1 MSRSYKKFPLCRMSL
16 WGRNSM
22 KAGKQYA
29 NRKIRRKLKQ
39 NPDLEISNGRYY
51 RYLGIN
57 SWDLWEYKFYE
68 TEEDVIR
75 DWENNQKRIA
85 NGIVSSR
92 YYQDFTFDE
101 AIQHWK
107 KCYLRK

>member
-1 MSRSYKKFPLCRMSL
+1 MSL

-22 KAGKQYA
+22 KPGKQYA

-51 RYLGIN
+51 RHLGIN
-57 SWDLWEYKFYE
+57 SWELWEYKFKE
-68 TEEDVIR
+68 TEEDVIN
-75 DWENNQKRIA
+75 DWEDNQKRIA
-85 NGIVSSR
+85 NGVKSSR
-92 YYQDFTFDE
+92 YYRDFTLEE

-107 KCYLRK
+107 KSYIRKQRIVGREV

>member
-1 MSRSYKKFPLCRMSL
+1 
-16 WGRNSM
+16 M

-51 RYLGIN
+51 RHLGID
-57 SWDLWEYKFYE
+57 SWDLWEYKFKE
-68 TEEDVIR
+68 TEEDVIH
-75 DWENNQKRIA
+75 DWEDNQKRIA
-85 NGIVSSR
+85 NGVPSSR
-92 YYQDFTFDE
+92 YYQDFTFEE